1 MHVLRILALCAVLGG
16 CAASKQEVVARLGDQ
31 YIGKN
36 VDALVSQ
43 FGPPASTFRMNSGET
58 AYLWQLAAESDI
70 DISSDKYGSNGSA
83 KTYYCKV
90 KVIASPAG
98 IVTKLT
104 TEDASGTGGI
114 LGLAGVD
121 IYGSVC
127 ANHLGMPRQ
136 T

>member
-1 MHVLRILALCAVLGG
+1 MHVLKILALCAVLGG
-16 CAASKQEVVARLGDQ
+16 CVASKQEVVARLGDQ

-36 VDALVSQ
+36 VDTLVSQ

-58 AYLWQLAAESDI
+58 AYLWQLAAETDI
-70 DISSDKYGSNGSA
+70 AVSSDKYGSSGGA
-83 KTYYCKV
+83 KTYFCKV
-90 KVIASPAG
+90 KVIASSAG

-104 TEDASGTGGI
+104 TEDSSGTGGL

>member
-1 MHVLRILALCAVLGG
+1 MRLLEVVPLAVALCG
-16 CAASKQEVVARLGDQ
+16 CAASKQEVVSRLGDQ

-58 AYLWQLAAESDI
+58 AYLWQLAAETDI

-98 IVTKLT
+98 IVTKPT
-104 TEDASGTGGI
+104 TEDASGTGGL

-121 IYGSVC
+121 VYGSVC
-127 ANHLGMPRQ
+127 ANHLEMPRQ